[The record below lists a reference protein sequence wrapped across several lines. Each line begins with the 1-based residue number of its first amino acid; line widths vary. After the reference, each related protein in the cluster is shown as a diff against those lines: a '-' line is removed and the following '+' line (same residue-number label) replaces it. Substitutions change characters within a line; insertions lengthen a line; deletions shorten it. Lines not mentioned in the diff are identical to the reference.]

1 MTDLYTLTGNSGW
14 PLLILAHGAGA
25 GSDSPFMQ
33 QTSESLAALEVAVLR
48 FDFPYM
54 QQMKADGRRRPPPK
68 MPALLEYYRSVIES
82 VGRPCV
88 IGGKS
93 MGGRVASLLL
103 KDDALSEVKGCV
115 CLGYP
120 FHPPGKPQSLR
131 TEHLAQL
138 HKPLLIV
145 QGTRDALGNQQ
156 EVAGYTLDKSLQ
168 LLWLADGNHDL
179 APRKASGYSQQQHI
193 QTACEQ
199 IAALVK
205 RLLK

>member
-1 MTDLYTLTGNSGW
+1 MTDRYTLTGNPEW

-33 QTSESLAALEVAVLR
+33 QMAESLAALEVAVLR

-193 QTACEQ
+193 QAACEQ
-199 IAALVK
+199 MAVFVK